1 MCGFIRRCKFRTLL
15 SLIVPSLALW
25 QISARTDLSPTTT
38 RPHGATGSH
47 EGSYHDLP
55 LLALGQPIDQVLA
68 RGEWHSY
75 KITLN
80 SGQYLR
86 LLITP
91 SGTELCTTVY
101 APDGQKL
108 SQFASRRRGP
118 TRLSVLAE
126 VSGTYRLEVRS
137 LEKDP
142 GQGRYELSVE
152 EIRPANALDIH
163 R

>member
-1 MCGFIRRCKFRTLL
+1 
-15 SLIVPSLALW
+15 
-25 QISARTDLSPTTT
+25 
-38 RPHGATGSH
+38 
-47 EGSYHDLP
+47 
-55 LLALGQPIDQVLA
+55 VLA

-91 SGTELCTTVY
+91 SGTELCTTLY

-118 TRLSVLAE
+118 TPLSVIAE

-142 GQGRYELSVE
+142 VACRYEARIE
-152 EIRPANALDIH
+152 EVRPATALDIH
-163 R
+163 RVAAERAFANAEALRSEWKAESSRQAIKRYEEALQHWRAAGEQLQEAGSLRNIGETHYLLG